1 MRSNIIPG
9 NIISEYQLPD
19 HTHASRKPGE
29 LRRDTAK
36 PTRPFRVYQM
46 SSNDDYFYYHPNTVL
61 LGFLGAVAIIL
72 LLVTLAFWVGY
83 KIL

>member
-9 NIISEYQLPD
+9 NIISEYQLHD
-19 HTHASRKPGE
+19 HTRAPRKPGE

-36 PTRPFRVYQM
+36 QIRPFRVYQM